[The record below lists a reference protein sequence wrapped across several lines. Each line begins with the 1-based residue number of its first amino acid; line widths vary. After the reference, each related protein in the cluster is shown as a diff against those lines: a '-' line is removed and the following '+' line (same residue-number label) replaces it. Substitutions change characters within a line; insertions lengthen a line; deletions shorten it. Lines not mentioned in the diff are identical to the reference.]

1 MTTKLDNPD
10 QKNPEKALN
19 DSLKAL
25 DTPYLDLCAYSLTS
39 QSRRKLIRVCR
50 AHALARAHVRRQHPG
65 QERELRE
72 AVLCGP
78 C

>member
-25 DTPYLDLCAYSLTS
+25 DTPYLDLCAF
-39 QSRRKLIRVCR
+39 
-50 AHALARAHVRRQHPG
+50 LAISVGAETDTR
-65 QERELRE
+65 L
-72 AVLCGP
+72 
-78 C
+78 